1 MWDEYDSNRHEK
13 RFGLIVDGVH
23 TCPEAVKLAYRTSP
37 KRLVTVWWC
46 LMMWPSRVVILSSW
60 LLTRIISH
68 LWKKCLWF
76 VWRWSIS
83 GSHVDF
89 KVLVTD
95 AIAGLGLEEG
105 STFKS
110 GQQVA
115 EACIHEKTCLLSHHT
130 NMKMMKKVKIFR
142 EVMKDASKV
151 KSGRAVVI
159 GTETL
164 IGSVATLLSSVQR

>member
-1 MWDEYDSNRHEK
+1 
-13 RFGLIVDGVH
+13 
-23 TCPEAVKLAYRTSP
+23 
-37 KRLVTVWWC
+37 
-46 LMMWPSRVVILSSW
+46 MMWPSRVVILSSW

-95 AIAGLGLEEG
+95 AIAGLCLEEG

-115 EACIHEKTCLLSHHT
+115 EACFPKQIVSCLSRHKQMPPHENDDKGEDNYEGKERCVKGEIWKSGGPWNWDLDWKRRHSSLLSAT
-130 NMKMMKKVKIFR
+130 VISIYNESIVRKMQKN
-142 EVMKDASKV
+142 
-151 KSGRAVVI
+151 GC
-159 GTETL
+159 
-164 IGSVATLLSSVQR
+164 GSVKLRGLNQQKCAMCNM

>member
-1 MWDEYDSNRHEK
+1 M
-13 RFGLIVDGVH
+13 
-23 TCPEAVKLAYRTSP
+23 
-37 KRLVTVWWC
+37 
-46 LMMWPSRVVILSSW
+46 
-60 LLTRIISH
+60 
-68 LWKKCLWF
+68 
-76 VWRWSIS
+76 IS

-130 NMKMMKKVKIFR
+130 NKCHLMKMMKKVKIFR

-151 KSGRAVVI
+151 KSGRAVVL

-164 IGSVATLLSSVQR
+164 IGGVATLLSSVQR